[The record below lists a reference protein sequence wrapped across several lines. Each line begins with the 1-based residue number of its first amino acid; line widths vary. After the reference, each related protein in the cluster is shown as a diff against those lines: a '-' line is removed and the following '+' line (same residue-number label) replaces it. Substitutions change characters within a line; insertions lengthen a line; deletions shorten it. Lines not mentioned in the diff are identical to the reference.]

1 MEKKKRIVEIMI
13 IGFLLIIL
21 MLVII
26 LIIQKKYNLEK
37 NTQPTEENSNNR
49 NDNDKD
55 KDKETIREDYTGI
68 VTCIMTVGQNEEYQI
83 YNLDEID
90 VSEGIVQS
98 RSFFTR
104 IKYAGKDN
112 YEGFKT
118 HEKVN
123 NPIYDDENLTI
134 TYLRDE
140 KVDLTEYQR
149 DIQEFSKELE
159 QNGYTCSTES

>member
-49 NDNDKD
+49 NDND

-123 NPIYDDENLTI
+123 DPTYDDENLTI